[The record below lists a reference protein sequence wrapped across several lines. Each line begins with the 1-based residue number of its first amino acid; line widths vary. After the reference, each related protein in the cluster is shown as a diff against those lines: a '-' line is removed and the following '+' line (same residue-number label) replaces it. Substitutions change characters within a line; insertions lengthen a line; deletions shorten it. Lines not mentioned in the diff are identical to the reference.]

1 MKNILFIIILTSSV
15 VYSQIKPDYVN
26 FYEDGNYIF
35 LCDSLSI
42 KRTNNVITCK
52 IIVNPTKQ
60 SIIKNYF
67 IRQYMLNSSLNK
79 YYVLGEIEYDSKMRI
94 VNTNNATF
102 VNPAEAK
109 SIEKDTVIYSL
120 AKYLN
125 QFFKNSIFSINMN
138 LPKEKLVKKE
148 DRFAEN
154 KDSIVSDSEQINLS
168 EKNIYQGI
176 EQKITEEPTLVEE
189 GITQQETI
197 VESPVK
203 VINYSYNNEYIVEGT
218 IFSDGALYCYQV
230 SSWKN
235 KSVAEKEVQK
245 LIKKG
250 FNAFVMQA
258 KIGNDKNIWYR
269 VRVGFFDS
277 LEEAKDNQKK
287 AKN

>member
-1 MKNILFIIILTSSV
+1 MENILFIIILTSSV
-15 VYSQIKPDYVN
+15 VYSQIKSDYVN
-26 FYEDGNYIF
+26 FYEDKNYIF

-60 SIIKNYF
+60 SIIKNHF
-67 IRQYMLNSSLNK
+67 IRQYMLNSYLNK
-79 YYVLGEIEYDSKMRI
+79 YYILGEIEYDSKMRI
-94 VNTNNATF
+94 VNTNNSTF

-176 EQKITEEPTLVEE
+176 EQKISEEPTLVEE

-197 VESPVK
+197 AESPVK
-203 VINYSYNNEYIVEGT
+203 VINYSYNNEYNVEGT

-250 FNAFVMQA
+250 FNAFIMQA

-269 VRVGFFDS
+269 VRVGFFNS

-287 AKN
+287 SKN